1 VSAGCVGRC
10 VTVGV
15 SAAVALRQG
24 LTNIGALPAR
34 GVGVL
39 VLKHYAASILLIM
52 VAVCAR
58 LCTLWMTVGGMR
70 HKVGAMYKEGM
81 MDPKPKA
88 FALTGKGLEALRK
101 EPKHV
106 NPNKEAL

>member
-1 VSAGCVGRC
+1 
-10 VTVGV
+10 
-15 SAAVALRQG
+15 
-24 LTNIGALPAR
+24 
-34 GVGVL
+34 
-39 VLKHYAASILLIM
+39 
-52 VAVCAR
+52 
-58 LCTLWMTVGGMR
+58 MTVGGMR

-88 FALTGKGLEALRK
+88 FTLTGKGLEALRK